1 MKQSNNREKN
11 IQSYQNNKYMIIET
25 DRRKIIES
33 HFLFIVIFLLC
44 VLFNIILE
52 IEFKRFDV
60 IILLAFIGIGLIDFL
75 IIKYDNWK
83 LKLENN
89 TIYIERK
96 IFPSYSINV
105 DDVIKIQYII
115 YRNTRKIYR
124 EYVEIAYF
132 NNKNKIKMD
141 RLYIFKNINYFADK
155 DKMKEFIKII
165 SNQLD
170 NKKDYNSDVEDIMGR
185 EEKVE
190 KFYKR
195 STFIKKMKS
204 PINSFYNKVF
214 FMIRIGYFRHRYFI
228 CNS

>member
-44 VLFNIILE
+44 VLFNIMLE

-60 IILLAFIGIGLIDFL
+60 VRLLAFIGIGLIDFL

-105 DDVIKIQYII
+105 DDVIKIQYNI
-115 YRNTRKIYR
+115 YRYTSKIYR

-132 NNKNKIKMD
+132 NNKNKIKTD
-141 RLYIFKNINYFADK
+141 RLYIYKNINYFADK

-165 SNQLD
+165 SNMLD
-170 NKKDYNSDVEDIMGR
+170 NKKDYNSDVGDITTR
-185 EEKVE
+185 EKQVE

-195 STFIKKMKS
+195 SSFIRKMNNPK
-204 PINSFYNKVF
+204 NFFYNKVF
-214 FMIRIGYFRHRYFI
+214 VIIRIGYFRCMYFI
-228 CNS
+228 SDS